1 MDLLASVVEAMVEPL
16 ASWGQGQ
23 ARGEGAAGSDGLDGE
38 EGGFWH
44 FVRVYVRG
52 QLALAQHCLQQLQQL
67 RDRLEAQQ
75 NGTSQAK

>member
-1 MDLLASVVEAMVEPL
+1 MLDLLESVVEAMVEPL

-23 ARGEGAAGSDGLDGE
+23 AGGEGAAASSTGADGE
-38 EGGFWH
+38 EGSFRH

-67 RDRLEAQQ
+67 RARLQAQQ
-75 NGTSQAK
+75 DGK